1 MSIHKLG
8 ENLKIVNLRFESLV
22 SSERCKTKTTHENY
36 CNQFESLVSSERC
49 KTAIERDEILEG
61 NFDTITEC
69 KYAIPSFTDI
79 GGLYGIM
86 IEDCAE
92 LGN

>member
-8 ENLKIVNLRFESLV
+8 ENLKIVNLR
-22 SSERCKTKTTHENY
+22 
-36 CNQFESLVSSERC
+36 FESLVSSERC

>member
-1 MSIHKLG
+1 MS
-8 ENLKIVNLRFESLV
+8 R
-22 SSERCKTKTTHENY
+22 
-36 CNQFESLVSSERC
+36 FESLVSSERC

>member
-1 MSIHKLG
+1 M
-8 ENLKIVNLRFESLV
+8 FESLV
-22 SSERCKTKTTHENY
+22 SSERCKTQTDLIRMSVP
-36 CNQFESLVSSERC
+36 FESLVSSERC